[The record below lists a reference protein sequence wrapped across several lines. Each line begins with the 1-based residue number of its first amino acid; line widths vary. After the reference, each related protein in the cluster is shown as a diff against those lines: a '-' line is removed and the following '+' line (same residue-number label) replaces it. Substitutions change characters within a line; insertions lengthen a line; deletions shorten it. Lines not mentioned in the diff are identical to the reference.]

1 MLEGKHSTRRQF
13 VKAIDRAIVVAPG
26 PKNNKVNS
34 LHESMQCAVYSYQSA
49 WMVGCIFFVFVSCS
63 SASTSAGKH
72 IEMTLEHGCLQLL
85 SCVALQNGNAPEIV
99 NVTVDCILWTQ

>member
-1 MLEGKHSTRRQF
+1 MLEGKHNTRRQF

-34 LHESMQCAVYSYQSA
+34 LHESMQCAVYSYRSA
-49 WMVGCIFFVFVSCS
+49 WMVGCIFLVFVSCS

-72 IEMTLEHGCLQLL
+72 IEMTLWVPTIIIMC
-85 SCVALQNGNAPEIV
+85 CPPEWE
-99 NVTVDCILWTQ
+99 CA